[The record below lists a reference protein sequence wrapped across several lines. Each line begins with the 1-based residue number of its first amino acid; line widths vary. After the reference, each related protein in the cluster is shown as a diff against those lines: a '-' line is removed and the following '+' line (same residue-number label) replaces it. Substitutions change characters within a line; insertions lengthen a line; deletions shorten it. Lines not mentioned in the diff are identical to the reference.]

1 MLVDFLGRGDWR
13 AAARRWS
20 AKQGEHARTL
30 TMIGQG
36 RSADTPTRQLAAAR
50 RAMEMAPTVAAE
62 TGAAKAV
69 GLATWLGARGRER
82 VLGVPD
88 FEPSGFLELGLA
100 VGRAVCLV
108 EVKDRLGG
116 SLVRGTGFL
125 VAPGVL
131 VTNHHVIMNK
141 AEARDTIITFDFRND
156 PYGRAMP
163 TTVFALDPERLF
175 LSDAELDCSFV
186 AVGPRMAGERNAG
199 EFGWLPLVGAEGK
212 VEVGDP
218 VNIIQHPRGEPMQF
232 VLRGNKLLLLPEL
245 AGYRDAKVFAH
256 YEADTLPGSSGAPVS
271 SRLWEVIALH
281 HQAVPAIN
289 ANGDVVDVDGQPYA
303 GSDETRV
310 KWIGNEGIR
319 VSALV
324 RFLESQR
331 TLLRGAE
338 SQALDSVLAATR
350 PDYIALAV
358 RSHQAAGAAPA
369 EGLAFG
375 GADMSGRIEFTLPVK
390 ISISLGQL
398 SSSGTLSGP
407 AGGGAAGGAQA
418 RTLPDTTPR
427 RDDGAPLSAGLKKE
441 KDEALQ
447 ELERSRTRTYYDAQQ
462 DATDRTAY
470 YQGVAPGADKDAN
483 FDALAQLVGATHATK
498 PRYAP
503 AKQVYPWVDLH
514 KDGRRLVIKSVYS
527 GQVFDARDFI
537 EEAFRIEGRRESLRV
552 SMRLNEAFGNVPESV
567 LEDLLEA
574 NAPFNCEHVVPQSW
588 FSKKEPMR
596 GDLHH
601 LFACESRCNSFRG
614 NHAYF
619 DFPPQEAVMD
629 LCGRREED
637 QFEPG
642 VGKGAVARATFY
654 FLLRYPGQIDLA
666 ISQMDED
673 RLATLL
679 SWHQGDPVSDHER
692 HRNQAIFAVQGN
704 RNPFIDNPAW
714 AEGVALERGL
724 S

>member
-1 MLVDFLGRGDWR
+1 MD
-13 AAARRWS
+13 
-20 AKQGEHARTL
+20 
-30 TMIGQG
+30 
-36 RSADTPTRQLAAAR
+36 
-50 RAMEMAPTVAAE
+50 MAPTIAAE

-82 VLGVPD
+82 VLGTPD

-125 VAPGVL
+125 VAPGVV
-131 VTNHHVIMNK
+131 VTNHHVIMN
-141 AEARDTIITFDFRND
+141 AEEARDTTLTFDFRND

-163 TTVFALDPERLF
+163 TTVFALAPERLF
-175 LSDAELDCSFV
+175 VSDADLDCTFV
-186 AVGPRMAGERNAG
+186 AVGPRISGAQNAD
-199 EFGWLPLVGAEGK
+199 EFGWFPLVGAEGK

-245 AGYRDAKVFAH
+245 AEYRDPKVFAH

-310 KWIGNEGIR
+310 KWLGNEGIR

-331 TLLRGAE
+331 PLLRGTQG
-338 SQALDSVLAATR
+338 QALDSVLAAAR

-358 RSHQAAGAAPA
+358 RSHQAAGTALP
-369 EGLAFG
+369 ESLALG
-375 GADMSGRIEFTLPVK
+375 GIDMSGRIEFTLPIK

-398 SSSGTLSGP
+398 SLP
-407 AGGGAAGGAQA
+407 AAVSTPTAPGAASGAQA
-418 RTLPDTTPR
+418 RVQPDVAPR
-427 RDDGAPLSAGLKKE
+427 RDSGTPLPAGLKKE
-441 KDEALQ
+441 HDEALQ
-447 ELERSRTRTYYDAQQ
+447 ELERSRTRTYFDAPK
-462 DATDRTAY
+462 DATDRAGY
-470 YQGVAPGADKDAN
+470 YRGIVMGADEDAN
-483 FDALAQLVGATHATK
+483 FEALTSLVDGTHATK
-498 PRYAP
+498 VRYAP

-527 GQVFDARDFI
+527 GQVFDAKDFI

-552 SMRLNEAFGNVPESV
+552 SMRRNESFGNVPEAV

-601 LFACESRCNSFRG
+601 LFSCESRCNSFRG

-619 DFPPQEAVMD
+619 DFPPDEAVMD

-642 VGKGAVARATFY
+642 AGKGAVARATFY
-654 FLLRYPGQIDLA
+654 FLVRYPAGIDLG
-666 ISQMDED
+666 ISQMDES

-679 SWHQGDPVSDHER
+679 EWHRGDPVSDHER

-704 RNPFIDNPAW
+704 RNPFIDNPDW
-714 AEGVALERGL
+714 AEKVALAKGL
-724 S
+724 G